1 MSDCDVCIYSDY
13 EPVEFFFGS
22 ERKCRKPT
30 KCQECGRPIER
41 GTIYHRVGGKY
52 EGEMWSMKV
61 CTDCKEGRHA
71 NMALPMLRQYD
82 IGCTSG
88 HDSLIRLWMP
98 DNFTREDVEHI
109 QAMWGL
115 LIRQFE
121 RRVASTPAPD
131 AQQK

>member
-1 MSDCDVCIYSDY
+1 MDASGEKAAGVS
-13 EPVEFFFGS
+13 EMQAVSVREFPGL
-22 ERKCRKPT
+22 
-30 KCQECGRPIER
+30 RPQ
-41 GTIYHRVGGKY
+41 K
-52 EGEMWSMKV
+52 
-61 CTDCKEGRHA
+61 GRHA

-131 AQQK
+131 AQGEGGENG

>member
-1 MSDCDVCIYSDY
+1 
-13 EPVEFFFGS
+13 
-22 ERKCRKPT
+22 
-30 KCQECGRPIER
+30 
-41 GTIYHRVGGKY
+41 
-52 EGEMWSMKV
+52 
-61 CTDCKEGRHA
+61 
-71 NMALPMLRQYD
+71 MALPMLRQYD

-131 AQQK
+131 TEPAMTEQLSQS